1 MRDVLSWTWLSVRLG
16 AASPYLNPLL
26 EHFATAADVYAADH
40 AALAAVEGLPESVR
54 LRLLDKDTDR
64 AERILAD
71 CRRLG
76 IGVMTYDDPRYPR
89 LLKQIAKPPAVL
101 YFVGKPIDFDRKL
114 GVAVVGTRTMTEYG
128 RDVTYRF
135 SYDLASAGAVI
146 VSGMALGVDGMA
158 AAGSLDAQMPTAVV
172 LGSGLDVVYPKMHT
186 KLYKCILRDGFA
198 VSEYP
203 PGAEPDA
210 RNFPQRNRIISGLA
224 RCVLVTECPE
234 TSGALITAR
243 EALAEGKPLFAVPG
257 AITMPGSAGTNE
269 LIKSGSAKMVTS
281 PTDILD
287 LFEPAHFPELDASA
301 VGAMNYNAAKAESTY
316 AVSTKTSKVAWA
328 KVRRKKPESAPDDSP
343 DTVRE
348 SSAPKV
354 TETFV
359 PMSET
364 EKKIYACIPE
374 EGQVSVDL
382 IAAGSGAP
390 VPDVLTALLALTC
403 KGVVRQLPG
412 NFYTRV

>member
-16 AASPYLNPLL
+16 SASPYLNPLL
-26 EHFATAADVYAADH
+26 EHFAAAADVYAADH
-40 AALAAVEGLPESVR
+40 AALATVEGLPESVR

-64 AERILAD
+64 AERILED

-359 PMSET
+359 PMTET

-382 IAAGSGAP
+382 IASGSGAP

>member
-26 EHFATAADVYAADH
+26 EHFAAAADVYAADH

-64 AERILAD
+64 AERILED

-89 LLKQIAKPPAVL
+89 LLKQIAKLPAVL

-382 IAAGSGAP
+382 IASGSGAP

>member
-26 EHFATAADVYAADH
+26 EHFAAAADVYAADH

-64 AERILAD
+64 AERILED

-281 PTDILD
+281 PTDYLNP
-287 LFEPAHFPELDASA
+287 LTSRSWTQARSA
-301 VGAMNYNAAKAESTY
+301 
-316 AVSTKTSKVAWA
+316 
-328 KVRRKKPESAPDDSP
+328 R
-343 DTVRE
+343 
-348 SSAPKV
+348 
-354 TETFV
+354 
-359 PMSET
+359 
-364 EKKIYACIPE
+364 
-374 EGQVSVDL
+374 
-382 IAAGSGAP
+382 
-390 VPDVLTALLALTC
+390 
-403 KGVVRQLPG
+403 
-412 NFYTRV
+412 

>member
-26 EHFATAADVYAADH
+26 EHFASAADVYAADR
-40 AALAAVEGLPESVR
+40 AALAAVEGIPESVR
-54 LRLLDKDTDR
+54 LRLGDKDTDR

-71 CRRLG
+71 CKRLG
-76 IGVMTYDDPRYPR
+76 IGVMTYEDPRYPR

-101 YFVGKPIDFDRKL
+101 YFIGKPIDFDRKL

-135 SYDLASAGAVI
+135 SYDLASAGGVI
-146 VSGMALGVDGMA
+146 ISGMALGVDGMA

-257 AITMPGSAGTNE
+257 AITMTNSAGTNE
-269 LIKSGSAKMVTS
+269 LIKSGGARMVTT
-281 PTDILD
+281 PADILD
-287 LFEPAHFPELDASA
+287 LFEAAHFPELDASA

-316 AVSTKTSKVAWA
+316 AVASKTSRLSWS

-343 DTVRE
+343 DTIRE

-354 TETFV
+354 TESFV

-382 IAAGSGAP
+382 IASGSGAP

-412 NFYTRV
+412 NCYSRV

>member
-64 AERILAD
+64 AERILED

-89 LLKQIAKPPAVL
+89 LIKQIAKPPAVM

-382 IAAGSGAP
+382 IASGSGAP

>member
-26 EHFATAADVYAADH
+26 EHFAAAADVYAADH

-64 AERILAD
+64 AERILED

-257 AITMPGSAGTNE
+257 AITMLGSAGTNE

>member
-26 EHFATAADVYAADH
+26 EHFAAAADVYAADH

-64 AERILAD
+64 AERILED

-128 RDVTYRF
+128 LDVTYRF

-382 IAAGSGAP
+382 IASGSGAP

>member
-26 EHFATAADVYAADH
+26 EHFAAAADVYAADH

-64 AERILAD
+64 AERILED

-135 SYDLASAGAVI
+135 SYDLASAGDVR
-146 VSGMALGVDGMA
+146 VSGMALGVDAMA

>member
-26 EHFATAADVYAADH
+26 EHFAAAADVYAADH

-64 AERILAD
+64 AERILED

-269 LIKSGSAKMVTS
+269 LIKSGSTKMVTS

-382 IAAGSGAP
+382 IASGSGAP

>member
-64 AERILAD
+64 AERILED

-203 PGAEPDA
+203 PGTEPDA

-382 IAAGSGAP
+382 IASGSGAP

>member
-26 EHFATAADVYAADH
+26 EHFAAAADVYAADH

-64 AERILAD
+64 AERILED

-316 AVSTKTSKVAWA
+316 AVSTKTSKVTWA

-382 IAAGSGAP
+382 IASGSGAP

>member
-26 EHFATAADVYAADH
+26 EHFAAAADVYAADH

-64 AERILAD
+64 AERILED

-328 KVRRKKPESAPDDSP
+328 KVRRKKPEAAPDDSP

-382 IAAGSGAP
+382 IASGSGAP

>member
-26 EHFATAADVYAADH
+26 EHFASAADIYEADRG
-40 AALAAVEGLPESVR
+40 ALAAVEGIPESVC
-54 LRLLDKDTDR
+54 LRLSDKDTER

-71 CRRLG
+71 CKRLG

-101 YFVGKPIDFDRKL
+101 YFIGKPIDFDRKL

-234 TSGALITAR
+234 MSGALITAR

-269 LIKSGSAKMVTS
+269 LIKSGGAKMVTS

-328 KVRRKKPESAPDDSP
+328 KVRRKKPEPAPDDSP

>member
-26 EHFATAADVYAADH
+26 EHFAAAADVYAADH

-64 AERILAD
+64 AERILED

-412 NFYTRV
+412 NWYTRV

>member
-26 EHFATAADVYAADH
+26 EHFAAAADVYAADH

-64 AERILAD
+64 AERILED

-328 KVRRKKPESAPDDSP
+328 KVRRKKPEFAPDDSP

>member
-26 EHFATAADVYAADH
+26 EHFAAAADVYAADH

-64 AERILAD
+64 AERILED

-328 KVRRKKPESAPDDSP
+328 KVRRKKPEFAPDDSP

-382 IAAGSGAP
+382 IASGSGAP

>member
-64 AERILAD
+64 AERILED

-328 KVRRKKPESAPDDSP
+328 KVRRKKPESAPDDSS

-382 IAAGSGAP
+382 IASGSGAP

>member
-26 EHFATAADVYAADH
+26 EHFAAAADVYAADH

-64 AERILAD
+64 AERILED

-135 SYDLASAGAVI
+135 SYDLALAGAVI

>member
-26 EHFATAADVYAADH
+26 EHFAAAADVYAADH

-64 AERILAD
+64 AERILED

-316 AVSTKTSKVAWA
+316 AVSSKTSKVAWA

>member
-26 EHFATAADVYAADH
+26 EHFAAAADVYAADH

-64 AERILAD
+64 AERILED

-89 LLKQIAKPPAVL
+89 LLKQIAKPPVVL

-186 KLYKCILRDGFA
+186 KLYKYILRDGFA

-382 IAAGSGAP
+382 IASGSGAP

>member
-26 EHFATAADVYAADH
+26 EHFAAAADVYAADH

-64 AERILAD
+64 VERILED

>member
-26 EHFATAADVYAADH
+26 EHFAAAADVYAADH

-64 AERILAD
+64 AERILED

-382 IAAGSGAP
+382 IASGSGAP

-403 KGVVRQLPG
+403 KGVVR
-412 NFYTRV
+412 

>member
-26 EHFATAADVYAADH
+26 EHFAAAADVYAADH

-64 AERILAD
+64 AERILED

-146 VSGMALGVDGMA
+146 VSGMAFGVDGMA

-382 IAAGSGAP
+382 IASGSGAP

>member
-26 EHFATAADVYAADH
+26 EHFAAAADVYAADH

-64 AERILAD
+64 AERILED

-374 EGQVSVDL
+374 EGRVSVDL
-382 IAAGSGAP
+382 IASGSGAP

>member
-26 EHFATAADVYAADH
+26 EHFAAAADVYAADH

-64 AERILAD
+64 AERILED

-343 DTVRE
+343 DTVCE

-382 IAAGSGAP
+382 IASGSGAP

-403 KGVVRQLPG
+403 KGVVWQLPG

>member
-26 EHFATAADVYAADH
+26 EHFAAAADVYAADH

-64 AERILAD
+64 AERILED

-348 SSAPKV
+348 SSASKV

>member
-26 EHFATAADVYAADH
+26 EHFAAAADVYAADH

-64 AERILAD
+64 AERILED

-348 SSAPKV
+348 SSAPKF

-390 VPDVLTALLALTC
+390 MPDVLTALLALTC